1 MHQLINMYQP
11 MFRRQPKI
19 LSATTL
25 LAIIGIVMALML
37 GLYSNAHSNMQ
48 RLQRTS
54 TELTTN
60 YSKLQAQLSVA
71 ANNAEFST
79 NAVISDEITALQA
92 QIDDRKA
99 LVERI
104 NQLFIDADDGFSEIF
119 ETLAQTNLPNL
130 WLTGVELNQNG
141 SVEISGTAL
150 DAMLVPQYMQL
161 ITQASSLASL
171 NSGTVELTRD
181 DQHLEEVNFVLS
193 YNTAGEQQ

>member
-1 MHQLINMYQP
+1 MYQP

-25 LAIIGIVMALML
+25 LAIIGIVMALMF

-60 YSKLQAQLSVA
+60 YLKLQAQLSVI

-104 NQLFIDADDGFSEIF
+104 NRLFINADDGFSEVF

-161 ITQASSLASL
+161 ITQASSLENL

-181 DQHLEEVNFVLS
+181 EQYLEEVNFVLS

>member
-1 MHQLINMYQP
+1 MYQP

-25 LAIIGIVMALML
+25 LAIIGIVMALMF
-37 GLYSNAHSNMQ
+37 GLYSNAHSNMK

-54 TELTTN
+54 TELSTN
-60 YSKLQAQLSVA
+60 YTKLQAQLSVT

-161 ITQASSLASL
+161 ITQASSLENL

-181 DQHLEEVNFVLS
+181 EQHLEEVNFVLS